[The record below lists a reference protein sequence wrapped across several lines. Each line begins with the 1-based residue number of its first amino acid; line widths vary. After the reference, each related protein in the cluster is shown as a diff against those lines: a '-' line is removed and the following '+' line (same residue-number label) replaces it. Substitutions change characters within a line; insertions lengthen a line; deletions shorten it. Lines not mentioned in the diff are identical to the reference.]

1 MKKLTTVE
9 QLSTL
14 IEERFDAKFP
24 LDYFGHLTKQQRAE
38 YTKVVKAKT
47 AKISELLNQNPLL
60 LLDLDRG
67 VETQAKQY
75 FLAKTATAVINDEA
89 VLEIFAKSNY
99 RTLRQIAVKF
109 HYDLETLA
117 TDADSHVRL
126 HVARTGLHPELFVND
141 TISAVRYAALIASPQ
156 KINLF
161 KSDKN
166 AKIRAEIASY
176 EKTNKLRPLTA
187 LFRSF

>member
-1 MKKLTTVE
+1 MK
-9 QLSTL
+9 
-14 IEERFDAKFP
+14 
-24 LDYFGHLTKQQRAE
+24 
-38 YTKVVKAKT
+38 
-47 AKISELLNQNPLL
+47 
-60 LLDLDRG
+60 
-67 VETQAKQY
+67 
-75 FLAKTATAVINDEA
+75 
-89 VLEIFAKSNY
+89 

-126 HVARTGLHPELFVND
+126 HVARTGLLPELFVND

-166 AKIRAEIASY
+166 EKIRAEIASY
-176 EKTNKLRPLTA
+176 EKTTKLRPLTA